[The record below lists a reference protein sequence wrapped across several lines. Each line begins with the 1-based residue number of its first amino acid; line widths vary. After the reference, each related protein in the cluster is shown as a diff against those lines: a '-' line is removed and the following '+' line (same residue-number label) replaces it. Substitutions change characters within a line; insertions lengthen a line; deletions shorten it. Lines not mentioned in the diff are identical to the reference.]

1 MNINSA
7 TKNEL
12 ETIWIEIPY
21 LDDKRDQLLELL
33 RAKLK
38 HHFTKEVKFKI
49 IQSTQ
54 KLSFYTIMKD
64 HIFKLMQSYVVY
76 RFNCPGCNDSY
87 ISEKSSVIYAQEQKD
102 MLVMMKEV
110 PFTTILRTAVITA
123 ILKIYSVSIMI
134 HFLKHYLVSSPK

>member
-21 LDDKRDQLLELL
+21 LDGKRDQLLKLL

-49 IQSTQ
+49 VQSTQ
-54 KLSFYTIMKD
+54 KLSFHTIMKD
-64 HIFKLMQSYVVY
+64 QILKLMQSYAVL
-76 RFNCPGCNDSY
+76 NCPGCNDSY
-87 ISEKSSVIYAQEQKD
+87 ISEKSSAIYAQEKKD

-123 ILKIYSVSIMI
+123 ILKIYSVSIII